1 MAADLPPELLED
13 LMLVEALNVQGGL
26 PGRLDGIDDNAE
38 NPGEVN
44 LPAVGEDP
52 GSASLALAEEQNSGV
67 ESDDQDSEDAG
78 SVGLNSSPH
87 P

>member
-26 PGRLDGIDDNAE
+26 PGRLDGIDGNAE
-38 NPGEVN
+38 NLGEAN

-52 GSASLALAEEQNSGV
+52 GGASLALVEEQNSGV